1 MTSEPRER
9 LQVVFFGMMGMFSYR
24 PLEALLEAGYEVRAI
39 VTPRLR
45 NWSVN
50 VVSPG
55 VLGRP
60 AAAKNRR
67 PLPQLVPPALQNIRQ
82 LAYQM
87 AIPLLEVGRLQ
98 DAGSQDISAIDAY
111 EPDAICVAC
120 FPYWL
125 PSRVLRIPRL
135 GSVNVH
141 PSLLPDNRGP
151 DPLFWT
157 FRRGDA
163 FTGVTVHVMDSG
175 LDTGPILLQERMRV
189 PDGITEPALEE
200 RLAIQGGELL
210 VRSLAGLSTQSIV
223 PIPQDSQQ
231 ATSFSFPVSD
241 DFVITPERSARWAYN
256 FACGLRSR
264 PVPILIQVEGQRYR
278 LLEAVDFD
286 PDGILEP
293 RWRLD
298 GDLLSL
304 ACRPGVFRARI
315 AH

>member
-1 MTSEPRER
+1 MMAEPQER
-9 LQVVFFGMMGMFSYR
+9 LQLVFFGMMGMFSYH
-24 PLEALLEAGYEVRAI
+24 PLEALLEAGYQVRAI
-39 VTPRLR
+39 VTPRLQ

-50 VVSPG
+50 VVSPA
-55 VLGRP
+55 VLGRLRE
-60 AAAKNRR
+60 AKNRR

-82 LAYQM
+82 LAYHM
-87 AIPLLEVGRLQ
+87 AIPLLEVESLQ
-98 DAGSQDISAIDAY
+98 DAGSRDLPALDAY

-120 FPYWL
+120 FPYRL
-125 PSRVLRIPRL
+125 PDRLLRIPRL

-151 DPLFWT
+151 DPLFWN

-175 LDTGPILLQERMRV
+175 FDTGPILLQERMQI
-189 PDGITEPALEE
+189 PDGISEPALEE
-200 RLAIQGGELL
+200 QLAIQGGALL

-223 PIPQDSQQ
+223 PIRQDSQQ

-241 DFVITPERSARWAYN
+241 DFVITPERPARWAYN

-264 PVPILIQVEGQRYR
+264 PVPILIQIEGQRFR

-286 PDGILEP
+286 PDGILES

-298 GDLLSL
+298 GDLLSV

-315 AH
+315 AL